1 MTIKCMIDILATLK
15 HVSAIMTDD
24 HFVGTQGPH
33 FATYINK
40 DALYPHITE
49 TSAVCEQ
56 FAEGFLKYNP
66 DIVAGP
72 ALGGIILSQW
82 TAYHLA
88 AKTGRPILSVYAE
101 KKDNV
106 LKLTRG
112 YDAIVKN
119 KNVVVV
125 EDLTTT
131 GGSLK
136 QAIAA
141 VQQAGGNVVA
151 AAVMVNKNPTEV
163 TSGFFGVPFFALAE
177 MPVELY
183 SAADCPFCKSGVP
196 INTTIGHGKQFL
208 ANQ

>member
-1 MTIKCMIDILATLK
+1 MVDIITILK
-15 HVSAIMTDD
+15 QVKAVMTDD
-24 HFVGTQGPH
+24 HFVGTKGPH
-33 FATYINK
+33 FSIYINK
-40 DALYPHITE
+40 DALYPHIAE

-56 FAEGFLKYNP
+56 FADGFMKYNAEV
-66 DIVAGP
+66 VAGP

-82 TAYHLA
+82 TAYHLGV
-88 AKTGRPILSVYAE
+88 KMGKPILSVYAE
-101 KKDNV
+101 KKDNE

-112 YDAIVKN
+112 YDVLVQG

-136 QAIAA
+136 QAITA

-163 TSGFFGVPFFALAE
+163 TSAYFGVPFFALAE

-183 SAADCPFCKSGVP
+183 SAEDCPLCKNGVP
-196 INTTIGHGKQFL
+196 INTTIGHGKKFL
-208 ANQ
+208 ESKKAV

>member
-1 MTIKCMIDILATLK
+1 MTDIIATLK
-15 HVSAIMTDD
+15 RVKAILTDD
-24 HFVGTQGPH
+24 HFVGTKGPH
-33 FATYINK
+33 FSTYINK
-40 DALYPHITE
+40 DALYPHIAE
-49 TSAVCEQ
+49 TSAVCAQ
-56 FAEGFLKYNP
+56 FAEQFVPFKA

-82 TAYHLA
+82 TAYHLGL
-88 AKTGRPILSVYAE
+88 KTGRPILSVYAE
-101 KKDNV
+101 KKDGD
-106 LKLTRG
+106 LHLTRG
-112 YDAIVKN
+112 YDALVKG

-141 VQQAGGNVVA
+141 VQNAGGKVVA

-163 TSGFFGVPFFALAE
+163 TSAYFGVPFFALAE

-183 SAADCPFCKSGVP
+183 SADDCPLCQSGVP
-196 INTTIGHGKQFL
+196 INTTIGHGKKFL
-208 ANQ
+208 ESKK

>member
-1 MTIKCMIDILATLK
+1 MSDIISTLK
-15 HVSAIMTDD
+15 QVGAVMTDD
-24 HFVGTQGPH
+24 HFVGTKGPH
-33 FATYINK
+33 FSTYINK
-40 DALYPHITE
+40 DALYPHIAE

-56 FAEGFLKYNP
+56 FAEGFMQYNA

-82 TAYHLA
+82 TAYHLSQKA
-88 AKTGRPILSVYAE
+88 GRPILSVYAE
-101 KKDNV
+101 KKDDE

-112 YDAIVKN
+112 YDALVKG

-136 QAIAA
+136 QAIEA
-141 VQQAGGNVVA
+141 VQKAGGNVVA

-163 TSGFFGVPFFALAE
+163 TSEFFGVPFFALAE
-177 MPVELY
+177 LPVELY
-183 SAADCPFCKSGVP
+183 SAEDCPLCTSGVP
-196 INTTIGHGKQFL
+196 INIKVGHGKKFL
-208 ANQ
+208 DSKE

>member
-1 MTIKCMIDILATLK
+1 MIDIISTLK
-15 HVSAIMTDD
+15 QVKAVMTDD
-24 HFVGTQGPH
+24 HFVGTKGSH

-40 DALYPHITE
+40 DALYPHIAE

-66 DIVAGP
+66 DMVAGP

-82 TAYHLA
+82 TAYHLGS
-88 AKTGRPILSVYAE
+88 KMGRPILSVYAE
-101 KKDNV
+101 KKDNE

-112 YDAIVKN
+112 YDALVKG

-141 VQQAGGNVVA
+141 VQQAGGKVVA

-163 TSGFFGVPFFALAE
+163 TSTFFGVPFFALAE

-183 SAADCPFCKSGVP
+183 AAEACPLCKNGVP
-196 INTTIGHGKQFL
+196 INTTIGHGKKFL
-208 ANQ
+208 ESKQVSK